1 MTSGVCVKTQ
11 ALFIWIFT
19 SITRKLKNLVTKALK
34 TGRSIEMNRRTRR
47 PSLSIR
53 TMPAAQ

>member
-1 MTSGVCVKTQ
+1 MTSGV
-11 ALFIWIFT
+11 
-19 SITRKLKNLVTKALK
+19 TRNAASPVMKAMK

-53 TMPAAQ
+53 TMPAVQ